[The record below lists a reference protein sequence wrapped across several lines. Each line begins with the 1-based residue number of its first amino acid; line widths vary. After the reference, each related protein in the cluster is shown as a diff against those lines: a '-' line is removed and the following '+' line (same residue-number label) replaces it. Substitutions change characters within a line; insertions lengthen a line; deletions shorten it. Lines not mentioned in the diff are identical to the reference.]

1 MNPFQFCTESSKFN
15 LTDPSIKNKI
25 DSPLRVDIKI
35 KLEIKRRGVW
45 I

>member
-1 MNPFQFCTESSKFN
+1 MNPFQFCTASSKFN
-15 LTDPSIKNKI
+15 LMEPSIKNKI

-35 KLEIKRRGVW
+35 KLEIERRGVW